1 MLYMTLQT
9 FCQDVGPYFCGAA
22 GWGWLPAASELV
34 SDSPSSEGKSSSAA
48 EEDKDGGKGLR
59 ILKMPEEGQ
68 GSSLRAVLKQAPGL
82 PSPSREPAREDM
94 IKCQISSII
103 VTPPKIIG
111 RMFCQSQLMAPTG
124 ERATLMVV
132 SSCPGTECSGRV
144 VRD

>member
-1 MLYMTLQT
+1 MELLAGGGSLQPLSWFLT
-9 FCQDVGPYFCGAA
+9 AHRQK
-22 GWGWLPAASELV
+22 ASLAV
-34 SDSPSSEGKSSSAA
+34 QQRKTK
-48 EEDKDGGKGLR
+48 KDGGKGLR

-82 PSPSREPAREDM
+82 PSPSREPARKDM
-94 IKCQISSII
+94 MKCQISSII

-111 RMFCQSQLMAPTG
+111 RVFCQSQLMAPTG